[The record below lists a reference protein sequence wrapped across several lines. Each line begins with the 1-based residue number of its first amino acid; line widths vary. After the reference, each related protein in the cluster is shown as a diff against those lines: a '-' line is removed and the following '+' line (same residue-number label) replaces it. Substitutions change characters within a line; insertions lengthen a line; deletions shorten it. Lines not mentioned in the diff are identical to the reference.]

1 MTGLYIYNRILLE
14 QNANIIKTFVSFI
27 RPKQKGCEHIITV
40 TSVIKYCMD
49 NLLYVIAQENHN
61 SKDLKDILNNHP
73 EIKFVSF
80 VGIDLSGNDTD
91 EKIPVKLFIE
101 DMEDFLKGVAIQ
113 TDGSSVVLPG
123 IATLDDAKV
132 DMVTDLD
139 AKWLID
145 YNYNYIDPSTNKP
158 VGTLKIPCFLYHND
172 KPVDSRHILKS
183 AISTIKENLTEIFT
197 KKPEI
202 LKFYDIT
209 VDDIEDIVVTSA
221 TELEFWVKT
230 PNNVAHVEELSTSQV
245 LHEHYWTKT
254 KGSVRT
260 ALEETLILMEKY
272 GFEPEMG
279 HKEVGGVKAKLN
291 SSGEFDHVMEQLEVD
306 WKFADA
312 LQAAD
317 NELFVR
323 ILIQETFR
331 RNGLDVTFMA
341 KPIEKVAG
349 SGMHTHFSL
358 MLKLK
363 NGKRINLFN
372 GPKDHFLSII
382 GYGSI
387 MGILKNYEVMNPFIS
402 STNNSLKRLK
412 PGFEAPICTVTSLG
426 FSPDVPSRN
435 RTILAGLIRD
445 LNSPLATRFELRS
458 PNPHTNT
465 YLAMAVTL
473 MAMLDGILYATNN
486 NKTEDALL
494 AELSKSAGEPADYL
508 EKNRAYRTEENIFE
522 DFTEAERNKF
532 FGKAPATVYENINQ
546 LNSNPSKLNCLKRNG
561 VFTDA
566 IINSFKLA
574 AIERWTTE
582 ITHRV
587 INNYIDEVR
596 ACKPLHSLDKVL
608 DLDISNWMNI
618 NNLRLYIMKDT
629 STSRSLFSKIKD
641 AFNRE
646 DYSDASRL
654 YLELEEKME
663 KLRDLYSAYEKNL
676 LDI

>member
-1 MTGLYIYNRILLE
+1 MN
-14 QNANIIKTFVSFI
+14 
-27 RPKQKGCEHIITV
+27 
-40 TSVIKYCMD
+40 
-49 NLLYVIAQENHN
+49 NLLYVIEQENHN
-61 SKDLKDILNNHP
+61 SKDLRDILSNHP
-73 EIKFVSF
+73 EIKFASF

-91 EKIPVKLFIE
+91 EKIPVKLFLE
-101 DMEDFLKGVAIQ
+101 DLDSFLNGAGIQ

-132 DMVTDLD
+132 DMIADLNC
-139 AKWLID
+139 KWLID
-145 YNYNYIDPSTNKP
+145 YNYNYIDPETNKP
-158 VGTLKIPCFLYHND
+158 VGTLRIPCFLYHNNT
-172 KPVDSRHILKS
+172 PVDSRHILKS
-183 AISTIKENLTEIFT
+183 AICTLKENLTDIFA
-197 KKPEI
+197 KHPEI
-202 LKFYDIT
+202 LNSYGIKA
-209 VDDIEDIVVTSA
+209 DDIKDIVVTSA

-230 PNNVAHVEELSTSQV
+230 PNDVAHVEELSTSQV
-245 LHEHYWTKT
+245 LHEHYWTRT

-272 GFEPEMG
+272 KFEPEMG

-291 SSGEFDHVMEQLEVD
+291 SSGDFDHVMEQLEVD
-306 WKFADA
+306 WKYADA

-323 ILIQETFR
+323 ILVQETFR

-349 SGMHTHFSL
+349 SGMHTHFSV

-363 NGKRINLFN
+363 DGGIKNLFN
-372 GPKDHFLSII
+372 GPKDHFLSSL
-382 GYGSI
+382 GYGAI
-387 MGILKNYEVMNPFIS
+387 MGLLKNYEVMNPFIS

-426 FSPDVPSRN
+426 RAPEIPSRN
-435 RTILAGLIRD
+435 RTVLAGLIRD
-445 LNSPLATRFELRS
+445 VNSPLATRFELRS

-473 MAMLDGILYATNN
+473 MAMLDGMLYAANN
-486 NKTEDALL
+486 NKSEDDLL
-494 AELSKSAGEPADYL
+494 RELSKSAGEPADYL
-508 EKNRAYRTEENIFE
+508 EKGRAYRSEENIFE

-532 FGKAPATVYENINQ
+532 FGKAPATVYENLTQ
-546 LNSNPSKLNCLKRNG
+546 LDSNPSKLTCLKRNG

-574 AIERWTTE
+574 TIERWTTE

-596 ACKPLHSLDKVL
+596 SFKALHSLDKVL
-608 DLDISNWMNI
+608 DLDISNWMELH
-618 NNLRLYIMKDT
+618 NLRLYIMKDT
-629 STSRSLFSKIKD
+629 ASTKSLFTKIKE
-641 AFNRE
+641 AFARE

-654 YLELEEKME
+654 YLELESKME
-663 KLRDLYSAYEKNL
+663 KLRELYTAYEKNL
-676 LDI
+676 LDY